1 MSQQIIDVGAAAN
14 DGTGESLRNAFTAV
28 NSNFTEIYTAGPVGS
43 NIAISGNVITNT
55 ALNGNIVLKPNGI
68 GAIQANAAVLPSI
81 DNVYDLGSAALRF
94 DTVYAGYYYG
104 NGAFLTGISG
114 GSGNGQAI
122 VNGTSNVAIS
132 TANGNVTIGINGA
145 GNVVVIS
152 QSQMFVNGA
161 IATPRTLSANVV
173 IGANVSAMMISPLTI
188 PSGLSI
194 TVPTS
199 STFQVLP

>member
-1 MSQQIIDVGAAAN
+1 MSQEIIDVGAAAN

-122 VNGTSNVAIS
+122 VNGTSNVAIT
-132 TANGNVTIGINGA
+132 TANGNVTIGINGT

-152 QSQMFVNGA
+152 QSQMLVNGA

-194 TVPTS
+194 TVPGT
-199 STFQVLP
+199 STFQVIP

>member
-28 NSNFTEIYTAGPVGS
+28 NSNFTEIYSAGPVGS

-122 VNGTSNVAIS
+122 VNGTSNVAIT
-132 TANGNVTIGINGA
+132 TANGNVTIGINGT

-194 TVPTS
+194 TVPGT
-199 STFQVLP
+199 STFQVIP

>member
-122 VNGTSNVAIS
+122 VNGTSNVAIT
-132 TANGNVTIGINGA
+132 TANGNVTIGINGT

-188 PSGLSI
+188 PNGLSI
-194 TVPTS
+194 TVPGTS
-199 STFQVLP
+199 TLQVIP

>member
-122 VNGTSNVAIS
+122 VNGTSNVAIT
-132 TANGNVTIGINGA
+132 TANGNVTIGINGT
-145 GNVVVIS
+145 GNVVVI
-152 QSQMFVNGA
+152 
-161 IATPRTLSANVV
+161 
-173 IGANVSAMMISPLTI
+173 
-188 PSGLSI
+188 
-194 TVPTS
+194 
-199 STFQVLP
+199 

>member
-68 GAIQANAAVLPSI
+68 GVIQANAAVLPSI
-81 DNVYDLGSAALRF
+81 DNVYDLGSSALRF
-94 DTVYAGYYYG
+94 DTVYAGYFVG
-104 NGAFLTGISG
+104 NGALLTGISG

-132 TANGNVTIGINGA
+132 TANGNVTIGINGT
-145 GNVVVIS
+145 GNVVTVS
-152 QSQMFVNGA
+152 QTSLFVNGV
-161 IATPRTLSANVV
+161 IATPRTLAANIAVQ
-173 IGANVSAMMISPLTI
+173 ANVSAMMVSPLTI
-188 PSGLSI
+188 PSGLAI
-194 TVPTS
+194 TVPSS
-199 STFQVLP
+199 STFNVVP

>member
-68 GAIQANAAVLPSI
+68 GVIQANAAVLPSI

-122 VNGTSNVAIS
+122 VNGTSNVAIT
-132 TANGNVTIGINGA
+132 TANGNVTIGINGT

-188 PSGLSI
+188 PGGLSI

-199 STFQVLP
+199 ATFQVIP

>member
-68 GAIQANAAVLPSI
+68 GVIQANAAVLPSI
-81 DNVYDLGSAALRF
+81 DNVYDLGSSALRF

-122 VNGTSNVAIS
+122 VNGTSNVAIT
-132 TANGNVTIGINGA
+132 TANGNVTIGINGT

-188 PSGLSI
+188 PNGLSI

-199 STFQVLP
+199 ATFQVLP

>member
-1 MSQQIIDVGAAAN
+1 MSQQIIDVGAAGN

-28 NSNFTEIYTAGPVGS
+28 NSNFTEIYTAGSVGS

-68 GAIQANAAVLPSI
+68 GVIQANAAVLPSI

-122 VNGTSNVAIS
+122 VNGTSNVAIT
-132 TANGNVTIGINGA
+132 TANGNVTIGINGT

-152 QSQMFVNGA
+152 QSQMLVNGA

-194 TVPTS
+194 TVPGT
-199 STFQVLP
+199 STFQVIP

>member
-1 MSQQIIDVGAAAN
+1 MSQQIIDVGAAGN

-68 GAIQANAAVLPSI
+68 GVIQANAAVLPSI

-122 VNGTSNVAIS
+122 VNGTSNVAIT
-132 TANGNVTIGINGA
+132 TANGNVTIGINGT

-152 QSQMFVNGA
+152 QSQMLVNGA

-194 TVPTS
+194 TVPGT
-199 STFQVLP
+199 STFQVIP

>member
-122 VNGTSNVAIS
+122 VNGTSNVAIT
-132 TANGNVTIGINGA
+132 TANGNVTIGINGT

-152 QSQMFVNGA
+152 QSQMLVNGA

-188 PSGLSI
+188 PGGLSI

>member
-122 VNGTSNVAIS
+122 VNGTSNVAIT
-132 TANGNVTIGINGA
+132 TANGNVTIGINGT

-188 PSGLSI
+188 PNGLSI

-199 STFQVLP
+199 ATFQVLP

>member
-68 GAIQANAAVLPSI
+68 GVIQANAAVLPSI

-94 DTVYAGYYYG
+94 DTVYAGYFVG
-104 NGAFLTGISG
+104 NGALLTGIAG

-132 TANGNVTIGINGA
+132 TANGNVTIGINGT
-145 GNVVVIS
+145 GNVVTVS
-152 QSQMFVNGA
+152 QTSLFVNGI
-161 IATPRTLSANVV
+161 IATPRILSANIAVQ
-173 IGANVSAMMISPLTI
+173 ANVSAMMVSPLTI
-188 PSGLSI
+188 PNGRAI
-194 TVPTS
+194 TVPGT
-199 STFQVLP
+199 STFNVVP

>member
-68 GAIQANAAVLPSI
+68 GVIQANAAVLPSI

-122 VNGTSNVAIS
+122 VNGTSNVAIT
-132 TANGNVTIGINGA
+132 TANGNVTIGINGT

-152 QSQMFVNGA
+152 QSQMLVNGA

-188 PSGLSI
+188 PGGLSI

>member
-1 MSQQIIDVGAAAN
+1 MSQQIIDVGAAGN

-122 VNGTSNVAIS
+122 VNGTSNVAIT
-132 TANGNVTIGINGA
+132 TANGNVTIGINGT

-152 QSQMFVNGA
+152 QSQMLVNGA

-194 TVPTS
+194 TVPGT
-199 STFQVLP
+199 STFQVIP

>member
-68 GAIQANAAVLPSI
+68 GVIQANAAVLPSI

-194 TVPTS
+194 TVPGT
-199 STFQVLP
+199 STFQVIP

>member
-68 GAIQANAAVLPSI
+68 GVIQANAAVLPSI

-122 VNGTSNVAIS
+122 VAALE
-132 TANGNVTIGINGA
+132 TAKQGLNANIPFAVCPYCKG
-145 GNVVVIS
+145 
-152 QSQMFVNGA
+152 
-161 IATPRTLSANVV
+161 TLSDSCRFCKGRGIVGDFAYKH
-173 IGANVSAMMISPLTI
+173 
-188 PSGLSI
+188 
-194 TVPTS
+194 VPGELKS
-199 STFQVLP
+199 

>member
-1 MSQQIIDVGAAAN
+1 MSQQIIDVGAAGN

-68 GAIQANAAVLPSI
+68 GIIQANAAVLPSI

-122 VNGTSNVAIS
+122 VNGTSNVAIT
-132 TANGNVTIGINGA
+132 TANGNVTIGINGT

-152 QSQMFVNGA
+152 QSQMLVNGA

-194 TVPTS
+194 TVPGT
-199 STFQVLP
+199 STFQVIP

>member
-1 MSQQIIDVGAAAN
+1 MSQQIIDVGAAGN

-68 GAIQANAAVLPSI
+68 GVIQANAAVLPSI

-122 VNGTSNVAIS
+122 VNGTSNVAIT
-132 TANGNVTIGINGA
+132 TANGNVTIGINGT

-152 QSQMFVNGA
+152 QSQMLVNGA

-173 IGANVSAMMISPLTI
+173 IGANVSAVMISPLTI

-194 TVPTS
+194 TVPGT
-199 STFQVLP
+199 STFQVIP

>member
-188 PSGLSI
+188 PNGLSI

-199 STFQVLP
+199 ATFQVIP